1 MGSQTPS
8 RASTTTWCHAVA
20 EISREDFPEL
30 GVRHD
35 ETDRT
40 GGMVGAPF
48 QFRMDPH
55 QVLLPFHF
63 IPKRVVVFLVCRR
76 QGAHQPLA
84 SILLVQDLP
93 HRPYLKQLTCDSY
106 PMLAH

>member
-1 MGSQTPS
+1 MGTQTPS

-20 EISREDFPEL
+20 EIDGEDFPEL

-48 QFRMDPH
+48 QFRMEPH

-63 IPKRVVVFLVCRR
+63 KPKRVVGLPRMPPAR
-76 QGAHQPLA
+76 SA
-84 SILLVQDLP
+84 STSGQHSP
-93 HRPYLKQLTCDSY
+93 RPRLT
-106 PMLAH
+106 A